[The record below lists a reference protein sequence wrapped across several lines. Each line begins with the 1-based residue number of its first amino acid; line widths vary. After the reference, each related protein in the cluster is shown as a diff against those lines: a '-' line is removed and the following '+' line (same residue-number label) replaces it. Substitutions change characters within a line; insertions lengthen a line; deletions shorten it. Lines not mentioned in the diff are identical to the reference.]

1 MNHVQFKSVW
11 ENWGFTDSNFRYG
24 LNQVPKHCQ
33 QMYISQLYFLFSGFS
48 LTQARWPLE
57 LSIFWFSNSS
67 QKRALLFL
75 TERQHSK
82 TTLIALT
89 SVMPPPWI
97 GSSGQNENICLSWDW
112 RGGWYESTMWQ
123 TTLADSERGWLLP
136 KVPCG
141 PYKKDKWKQ
150 DRQKERMIMEWHRTW
165 EFEGCSRSNSTA
177 NTIPHGEI

>member
-48 LTQARWPLE
+48 LTRARWPLE

-97 GSSGQNENICLSWDW
+97 GSSGHRTRTFVYPGTGEGDGMSPQCGKPHWRTV
-112 RGGWYESTMWQ
+112 RGGGFSQKY
-123 TTLADSERGWLLP
+123 LVVPIKRISENRTG
-136 KVPCG
+136 
-141 PYKKDKWKQ
+141 KKNRW
-150 DRQKERMIMEWHRTW
+150 
-165 EFEGCSRSNSTA
+165 
-177 NTIPHGEI
+177 